1 MPRIVTTYKQEAR
14 KRILDAA
21 LVVFKE
27 KGYFKS
33 TMDDVANKVGVS
45 KSAIY
50 QYFDG
55 KDQLL
60 AALYTSGPENLRSQ
74 FTQASKKGPVAA
86 AKEVFERMGTKENA
100 DLFLDFMAEASRN
113 EDLQKLLRSNIGRFS
128 AVIEDMLK
136 ERNPRMKPEEVER
149 VHQIVAMMGLIYN
162 GLASWLAIGVPEAEV
177 RKVWEGSVNMLLGPY
192 EGKGSRMP
200 D

>member
-33 TMDDVANKVGVS
+33 TMDDVAKRVGVS

-60 AALYTSGPENLRSQ
+60 AALYTGGPENLRSQ
-74 FTQASKKGPVAA
+74 FSESSKKGPVAA
-86 AKEVFERMGTKENA
+86 AKEVFGRMGTKENA

-113 EDLQKLLRSNIGRFS
+113 KDLQGLLRSNIGRFN

-136 ERNPRMKPEEVER
+136 ERHPKMKPEEVER
-149 VHQIVAMMGLIYN
+149 AHQVVAMMGLIYN

-200 D
+200 A